1 MIVAF
6 IQTTAQFREA
16 EVCMENVLHTA
27 FETDSCA
34 PQKDPRLH
42 NRRSVCLHVAV
53 ADKSGMAKGEV
64 LDLSLRGCGLRLK
77 KRLVRGQYLWLKI
90 YHVQGKSTP
99 VCDLVRVKWVEDDRA
114 GVEFLYIAP
123 ENLRRLHRIF
133 GDQIAFALEN

>member
-1 MIVAF
+1 
-6 IQTTAQFREA
+6 
-16 EVCMENVLHTA
+16 MENVLHTV
-27 FETDSCA
+27 FETDRCA
-34 PQKDPRLH
+34 PQKDPRVH
-42 NRRSVCLHVAV
+42 DRRSVCLRVAV

-90 YHVQGKSTP
+90 YHVQGKSIP
-99 VCDLVRVKWVEDDRA
+99 VCDLVRVKWVEDDRV

-133 GDQIAFALEN
+133 GNQIALTLEN